1 MTEVE
6 FNRILLESILIVIL
20 QKERGISAETAKE
33 ILNEH
38 YWNGEYNFSN
48 PLLLK

>member
-1 MTEVE
+1 MTEQE
-6 FNRILLESILIVIL
+6 FNRVLLEGILIAIL
-20 QKERGISAETAKE
+20 QKERNIDRETAKE
-33 ILNEH
+33 LLDSH

>member
-20 QKERGISAETAKE
+20 QKERGVSAETAKK